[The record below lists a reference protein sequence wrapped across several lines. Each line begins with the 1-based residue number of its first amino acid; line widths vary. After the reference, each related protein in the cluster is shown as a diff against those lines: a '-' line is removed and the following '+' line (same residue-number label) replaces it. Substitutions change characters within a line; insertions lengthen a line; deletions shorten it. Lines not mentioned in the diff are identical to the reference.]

1 MSEKLLYPLDD
12 HSIQRKKNRHVFLSG
27 GFLTWR
33 RLVGSSVALRE
44 AEAGGEWGQVTKHFN
59 SHGADSHSQECGVFS
74 GAILNSDSCACATFK
89 FQIPCPAS
97 F

>member
-12 HSIQRKKNRHVFLSG
+12 HSIQRKKKPACVPKWGISD
-27 GFLTWR
+27 
-33 RLVGSSVALRE
+33 LVGSSVALRE